1 MKKNLLF
8 IILTVVVIAGVFLFV
23 TLFQKNKL
31 DVPGTEVGKEQS
43 SNKEK
48 KQENVSIPA
57 DGSQEGAEDIE
68 SGSPAGSRMFKDTQ
82 IPQQQDSS
90 ENLETGSEEVDVNSL
105 NQ

>member
-8 IILTVVVIAGVFLFV
+8 IILTIVVIAGVFLLV

-31 DVPGTEVGKEQS
+31 DAPGAEVDKEQS

-48 KQENVSIPA
+48 KQESVSIPA
-57 DGSQEGAEDIE
+57 DDLQEGTEAVE
-68 SGSPAGSRMFKDTQ
+68 SGSPVGSRMFKDTQ

-90 ENLETGSEEVDVNSL
+90 ENLETGLEEVDVNSL